1 MATDI
6 VGGLFGITPEMYQR
20 DQNILALKQAQEMG
34 AMDPFASART
44 SLIYG
49 GRQLGG
55 AIAGALGAEDPQLL
69 RITAQDQ
76 ILKSLDLSDPQ
87 SINTGIAR
95 AQQAGIPEL
104 AYRLLGARDQATV
117 RQQNQLATQRQM
129 MAQRIAMGAYEPAQ
143 LAIPAQ
149 EDLQETDALR
159 YGRAAVAPSFDIS
172 RVAPQLMALGP
183 EGVAQLTTAKA
194 AQKALLPETQTVKE
208 GETIYERLPNGQYR
222 PLISGQ
228 PKKEEPASMVKE
240 YQFAKTADG
249 GGFKGTYQEFVTAR
263 ALAGRA
269 PAQPRPEQPPV
280 PVVDPKTGKV
290 ILVSREE
297 AIANRLTPAS
307 AMESLSPKEIQLREA
322 KFPQAKTAVAS
333 FETSA
338 EKLAKDLETL
348 ADSKGL
354 DGITGAIGGR
364 TPAITKEARAAE
376 ALYNSIIARGGFNEL
391 QNLRNASPTGGA
403 LGNVSNAEGER
414 LNNAFAPLKLTQ
426 NASDL
431 KVALKRAASETRASA
446 GRVKDTFD
454 LTYEY
459 KTQGGQPSA
468 PTRTPS
474 APTTPMSADD
484 LVNKYLNK

>member
-6 VGGLFGITPEMYQR
+6 VGGLFGITPEMYQ
-20 DQNILALKQAQEMG
+20 QNVGEDILNQGVKMG
-34 AMDPFASART
+34 QLAPDAF
-44 SLIYG
+44 
-49 GRQLGG
+49 GRANVYAGAAQLGRG
-55 AIAGALGAEDPQLL
+55 ISGVMGVQDPQLKL
-69 RITAQDQ
+69 ISIRNAVG
-76 ILKSLDLSDPQ
+76 Q
-87 SINTGIAR
+87 SIDPNDPATIQRGIQQLASMGDQEGAMR
-95 AQQAGIPEL
+95 LADYLRKAQGDYALIQQRTAEKLTPNVRDAL
-104 AYRLLGARDQATV
+104 AYAG
-117 RQQNQLATQRQM
+117 
-129 MAQRIAMGAYEPAQ
+129 
-143 LAIPAQ
+143 
-149 EDLQETDALR
+149 
-159 YGRAAVAPSFDIS
+159 S
-172 RVAPQLMALGP
+172 VAPQGT
-183 EGVAQLTTAKA
+183 EEFNTAYQTKLNEMTSKA
-194 AQKALLPETQTVKE
+194 ENKPPTMV
-208 GETIYERLPNGQYR
+208 GEF
-222 PLISGQ
+222 
-228 PKKEEPASMVKE
+228 
-240 YQFAKTADG
+240 QFAKSPEG

-263 ALAGRA
+263 ALAGRQ
-269 PAQPRPEQPPV
+269 PAQPRAEQPPV
-280 PVVDPKTGKV
+280 AVVDPNTNKV
-290 ILVSREE
+290 IFVDRAT
-297 AIANRLTPAS
+297 AIANKMTPAS
-307 AMESLSPKEIQLREA
+307 AMEGLSPREIQLREA

-354 DGITGAIGGR
+354 DGITGLIGGR

-431 KVALKRAASETRASA
+431 KAALKKAASETRASA

-459 KTQGGQPSA
+459 KSQGGQTPTPS
-468 PTRTPS
+468 RTPS
-474 APTTPMSADD
+474 PSATPMSADD

>member
-6 VGGLFGITPEMYQR
+6 VGGLFGITPEMYQ
-20 DQNILALKQAQEMG
+20 QNVGEDILNQGVKMGQLAPDAFGRANVYAGAAQ
-34 AMDPFASART
+34 
-44 SLIYG
+44 I
-49 GRQLGG
+49 GRG
-55 AIAGALGAEDPQLL
+55 IAGAMGAQDPQLRL
-69 RITAQDQ
+69 ISMRNAVG
-76 ILKSLDLSDPQ
+76 Q
-87 SINTGIAR
+87 SIDPNDPATIQRGIQQLASMGDQEGAMR
-95 AQQAGIPEL
+95 LADYLRKAQGDYALIQQRTAEKLTPNVRDAL
-104 AYRLLGARDQATV
+104 AYAG
-117 RQQNQLATQRQM
+117 
-129 MAQRIAMGAYEPAQ
+129 
-143 LAIPAQ
+143 
-149 EDLQETDALR
+149 
-159 YGRAAVAPSFDIS
+159 S
-172 RVAPQLMALGP
+172 VAPQGT
-183 EGVAQLTTAKA
+183 EEFNTAYQTKLNEMTSKA
-194 AQKALLPETQTVKE
+194 ENKPPTMV
-208 GETIYERLPNGQYR
+208 GEF
-222 PLISGQ
+222 
-228 PKKEEPASMVKE
+228 
-240 YQFAKTADG
+240 QFAKSPEG

-269 PAQPRPEQPPV
+269 PAQPRAEQPPV
-280 PVVDPKTGKV
+280 AVVDPNTNKV
-290 ILVSREE
+290 IFVDRAT
-297 AIANRLTPAS
+297 AIANKMTPAS
-307 AMESLSPKEIQLREA
+307 AIEGLSPKEIQNREA

-459 KTQGGQPSA
+459 KTQGAQQGGQVGA
-468 PTRTPS
+468 K
-474 APTTPMSADD
+474 ADP
-484 LVNKYLNK
+484 LGIR